1 MVNDTIVALAT
12 PPGESAVSI
21 ARLSGP
27 DALAIAASRFR
38 GRISPADS
46 ASHRILFGRFLDFH
60 GSVLDTVLVS
70 VFRAPRSYTGEDLVE
85 ISCHGGSV
93 IPRAVVTL
101 LVEAGA
107 RAARPGE
114 FTERAFR
121 NGKLDLAQA
130 ESVAALIRARSDRA
144 LRAAREGLG
153 GSLSRRIAALDAE
166 LVPLLAEV
174 EARIDFPGD
183 VGEAVDGAELA
194 RRCSALAATLRGWI
208 DRLPSARRAQ
218 EGVRAALVGRANVG
232 KSSLLNA
239 LVGYDRAIVN
249 SEPGTT
255 RDTVEES
262 LWIEGVELRVA
273 DTAGSR
279 AFGASGEARGAGGSR
294 ELRGAGAPDF
304 VEGLG
309 VARAEQAARSCDL
322 AVLVLDRHAGVD
334 DADREAASWIADRPV
349 VVAWN
354 KADLGG
360 PSGAA
365 RPRAPVAGGGVLAE
379 VETVA
384 VRPGGADSLLA
395 ALRSSLPRIL
405 DGHVGDEVATTS
417 ARQDAHLAEALE
429 AVERARAGLERD
441 ESYDLIAVDLADARR
456 ALGEIVGRGV
466 DDEVTAE
473 IFSRF
478 CIGK

>member
-1 MVNDTIVALAT
+1 MANDTIVALAT

-21 ARLSGP
+21 SRLSGP

-46 ASHRILFGRFLDFH
+46 ASHRILFGSLLGSD

-85 ISCHGGSV
+85 ISCHGGGV
-93 IPRAVVTL
+93 IPRAVVAS

-153 GSLSRRIAALDAE
+153 GSLSRRIAVLDAE

-183 VGEAVDGAELA
+183 VGDAVDGPELA
-194 RRCSALAATLRGWI
+194 RRCSALAGTLRGWI

-262 LWIEGVELRVA
+262 LWIEGVEVRVA

-279 AFGASGEARGAGGSR
+279 DR
-294 ELRGAGAPDF
+294 AGAPDF

-334 DADREAASWIADRPV
+334 DADREAASWIVDRPV

-360 PSGAA
+360 GSGAA

-417 ARQDAHLAEALE
+417 ARQDGHLAEALD

-466 DDEVTAE
+466 DDEVTAA

>member
-1 MVNDTIVALAT
+1 MVNETIVALAT

-46 ASHRILFGRFLDFH
+46 ASHRILFGRFLD
-60 GSVLDTVLVS
+60 SRSAVLDTVLVS

-85 ISCHGGSV
+85 ISCHGGGV
-93 IPRAVVTL
+93 IPRAVVAS

-130 ESVAALIRARSDRA
+130 ESVAALIRARSDRS

-183 VGEAVDGAELA
+183 VGDAVDGAELA
-194 RRCSALAATLRGWI
+194 RRCSALAVTLRGWI

-279 AFGASGEARGAGGSR
+279 GFEWADGVPGASGGAR
-294 ELRGAGAPDF
+294 APDF

-334 DADREAASWIADRPV
+334 DADREAASWIAGRPV

-360 PSGAA
+360 GSGAA
-365 RPRAPVAGGGVLAE
+365 RPIAPVAGGGVLAE

-384 VRPGGADSLLA
+384 VRPGGADSLLE

-417 ARQDAHLAEALE
+417 ARQDAHLAEALD
-429 AVERARAGLERD
+429 AVERARTGLERD